1 LYNGEEW
8 RGWFIRRFIYLPEG
22 NNPGVLK
29 LDVNDGLASAQFV
42 PHTETD
48 EDLILNVAL

>member
-22 NNPGVLK
+22 NPGVLK
-29 LDVNDGLASAQFV
+29 LDVNDGLAIAQFV